1 MNMKVSSES
10 HLKLLKEYIAPHWAR
25 AILLTFLL
33 LGVIGLQ
40 IVNPQILRRFI
51 DAVAA
56 GSSLQSLMGIALLF
70 LVIALGAHLLT
81 VATVYISEDLAWRA
95 TNGLRADLTL
105 HCLQLD
111 MAFHN
116 AHTPGELVE
125 RIDGDVGELSRFFS
139 WFVVKIAI
147 NALLFAGVLLVLF
160 LTDWRIGLVNA
171 GLAMTMVAI
180 MYVFR
185 KPLTRRWEKARQASA
200 AQTGFLEESLASTED
215 IRSRGAG
222 DYMMQRFQHVSRETF
237 HRGTQAWLFFYFS
250 AAVVWSVVEIGPDLG
265 LAVGIRLFQLNTITL
280 GTIYSVMY
288 YTGMI
293 TDSVDE
299 IASEVRNFQQANAS
313 IARIKELFRTRS
325 NIHEGHD
332 VRLLPGAL
340 PAEFQSVSFEY
351 ASGESALK
359 DISFRLEAGRVLGLL
374 GRTGSGKSTLARLLF
389 RLYDPTAGTIR
400 LDDVDIRE
408 MRLAELRQQIGMV
421 TQEVQLFQASL
432 RDNLTLF
439 NRDISDARI
448 VQALQELE
456 LWEWYQSLPAGLE
469 TRLGSGG
476 AGLSAGEAQL
486 LAFARVLLKD
496 PGLIVLDEAS
506 SRLDPLTEQ
515 RLERTV
521 ARLLHNRTGVIIA
534 HRLAT
539 VQRADEVMILEDGS
553 ICERGPRAE
562 LAHDPNTHYSQLLQV
577 GLEEM
582 LA

>member
-1 MNMKVSSES
+1 MKVSSEKR
-10 HLKLLKEYIAPHWAR
+10 LELLKDYIGPHWPR

-51 DAVAA
+51 DAAA
-56 GSSLQSLMGIALLF
+56 ADSSLQSLMGIALLF

-105 HCLQLD
+105 HCLRLD

-400 LDDVDIRE
+400 LGDVDIRE
-408 MRLAELRQQIGMV
+408 MRLAELRQRIGMV

-515 RLERTV
+515 RLERAV
-521 ARLLHNRTGVIIA
+521 ERLLRNRTGVIIA

-539 VQRADEVMILEDGS
+539 VQRADEVMILEGGR
-553 ICERGPRAE
+553 ICEHGPRAE
-562 LAHDPNTHYSQLLQV
+562 LARDPTSRYSQLLRV
-577 GLEEM
+577 GLEEV

>member
-1 MNMKVSSES
+1 MKVSSES
-10 HLKLLKEYIAPHWAR
+10 YVKLLKDYIGPHWPR
-25 AILLTFLL
+25 AILLTCLL

-40 IVNPQILRRFI
+40 IGNPQILRRFI
-51 DAVAA
+51 AAVAA
-56 GSSLQSLMGIALLF
+56 GSGMQSLTGIALLF
-70 LVIALGAHLLT
+70 LAVALGAHLLT
-81 VATVYISEDLAWRA
+81 VATVYTSEDIAWRA

-105 HCLQLD
+105 HCLRLD

-139 WFVVKIAI
+139 RFVVVIVI
-147 NALLFAGVLLVLF
+147 NVLLFAGVLLVLF
-160 LTDWRIGLVNA
+160 LTDWRIGLVDT
-171 GLAMTMVAI
+171 GLAVAMVVI
-180 MYVFR
+180 MYGFR
-185 KPLTRRWEKARQASA
+185 KPLTLRWERARQASA

-222 DYMMQRFQHVSRETF
+222 AYMMRRFQHVSRESF
-237 HRGTQAWLFFYFS
+237 HRATQAWLFFFFS
-250 AAVVWSVVEIGPDLG
+250 AAVVWSVAEIGPDLG

-280 GTIYSVMY
+280 GTIYSIMY

-293 TDSVDE
+293 AESVDQ
-299 IASEVRNFQQANAS
+299 IASEVQNLQRANAS
-313 IARIKELFRTRS
+313 IARIKDLFRARS
-325 NIHEGHD
+325 SIREGRG
-332 VRLLPGAL
+332 VRLPPGAL
-340 PAEFQSVSFEY
+340 PVEFRSVSFEY
-351 ASGESALK
+351 VDGESVLK

-408 MRLAELRQQIGMV
+408 MRLAELRQQVGMV

-439 NRDISDARI
+439 NRDISDDR
-448 VQALQELE
+448 VLQALQELE
-456 LWEWYQSLPAGLE
+456 LWEWYQALPAGLE

-486 LAFARVLLKD
+486 LAFARVLLKA

-515 RLERTV
+515 RLERAV
-521 ARLLHNRTGVIIA
+521 ERLLRNRTGVIIA

-562 LAHDPNTHYSQLLQV
+562 LAHDPNSHYSQLLQV